1 MEGSEKEG
9 GEERTKHYISKILE
23 QPQQDPQTSFSLYG

>member
-1 MEGSEKEG
+1 MEGSEKEV

-23 QPQQDPQTSFSLYG
+23 EPQQGPQTSFSPSG